1 MRMKEY
7 STKDIANIVGIA
19 TPTVRKYAQA
29 LEKAGYTFIKNDQGF
44 RIFTDK
50 DIQIFERMKEMSNDT
65 GMPVDR
71 IASMLVNEQKN
82 DASDPI
88 RIESEVA
95 TPLENE
101 LKMIDESDIGRID
114 RQYEALLKEIQE
126 LKQIVIAQQKYID
139 ERLNKRD
146 ELLLQSIR
154 ALQEQK
160 SAMIEGTQKQE
171 KVTLE
176 IAATTE
182 DKTTE
187 DKTTEDKRTKK
198 RGWLSRIFGK

>member
-29 LEKAGYTFIKNDQGF
+29 LEKTGYTFIKNDQGF

-50 DIQIFERMKEMSNDT
+50 DIQIFERIKEMSNDT

-101 LKMIDESDIGRID
+101 LKIIDKSDIDRID
-114 RQYEALLKEIQE
+114 RQYEALLKEIEE

-182 DKTTE
+182 DK
-187 DKTTEDKRTKK
+187 RTKK

>member
-50 DIQIFERMKEMSNDT
+50 DIQIFERIKEMSNDT

-101 LKMIDESDIGRID
+101 LKIIDKSDIDRID
-114 RQYEALLKEIQE
+114 RQYEALLKEIEE

-171 KVTLE
+171 NVTLE
-176 IAATTE
+176 IAA
-182 DKTTE
+182 TTE

>member
-1 MRMKEY
+1 MKEY

-19 TPTVRKYAQA
+19 TPTVRKYSQA

-82 DASDPI
+82 EVSDTI

-101 LKMIDESDIGRID
+101 LKIIDESDIDRID

-126 LKQIVIAQQKYID
+126 LKQMVIAQQKYID

-146 ELLLQSIR
+146 EMLLKSIR

-160 SAMIEGTQKQE
+160 RTMIEETQKQE

-176 IAATTE
+176 AAA
-182 DKTTE
+182 TTE

>member
-1 MRMKEY
+1 MKEY

-19 TPTVRKYAQA
+19 TPTVRKYSQA

-82 DASDPI
+82 EVSDPI

-101 LKMIDESDIGRID
+101 LKIIDESDIDRID

-126 LKQIVIAQQKYID
+126 LKQMLIAQQKYID

-146 ELLLQSIR
+146 EMLLKSIR

-160 SAMIEGTQKQE
+160 RAMIEETQKQE

-176 IAATTE
+176 TAATTE
-182 DKTTE
+182 DKG
-187 DKTTEDKRTKK
+187 TKK

>member
-1 MRMKEY
+1 MKEY

-19 TPTVRKYAQA
+19 TPTVRKYSQA

-71 IASMLVNEQKN
+71 IASMLVSEQKN

-126 LKQIVIAQQKYID
+126 LKQMLIAQQKYID

-146 ELLLQSIR
+146 EMLLKSIR

-160 SAMIEGTQKQE
+160 RAMIEETQKQE

-176 IAATTE
+176 TAATTE
-182 DKTTE
+182 DKG
-187 DKTTEDKRTKK
+187 TKK

>member
-71 IASMLVNEQKN
+71 IASMLVSEQKN

-95 TPLENE
+95 TLLENE

-160 SAMIEGTQKQE
+160 RAMIEGTQKQE

-187 DKTTEDKRTKK
+187 DKRTKK

>member
-71 IASMLVNEQKN
+71 IASMLVSEQKN

-160 SAMIEGTQKQE
+160 RAMIEGTQKQE

-187 DKTTEDKRTKK
+187 DKRTKK

>member
-1 MRMKEY
+1 MNK
-7 STKDIANIVGIA
+7 
-19 TPTVRKYAQA
+19 
-29 LEKAGYTFIKNDQGF
+29 
-44 RIFTDK
+44 
-50 DIQIFERMKEMSNDT
+50 
-65 GMPVDR
+65 
-71 IASMLVNEQKN
+71 KN

-101 LKMIDESDIGRID
+101 LKIIDKSDIDRID
-114 RQYEALLKEIQE
+114 RQYEALLKEIEE

-182 DKTTE
+182 DK
-187 DKTTEDKRTKK
+187 RTKK

>member
-50 DIQIFERMKEMSNDT
+50 DIQIFERIKEMSNDT

-71 IASMLVNEQKN
+71 IASMLVSEQKN

-101 LKMIDESDIGRID
+101 LKIIDKSDIDRID
-114 RQYEALLKEIQE
+114 RQYEALLKEIEE

-182 DKTTE
+182 DK
-187 DKTTEDKRTKK
+187 RTKK

>member
-44 RIFTDK
+44 RIFSDN
-50 DIQIFERMKEMSNDT
+50 DVQIFERIKEMSNDT

-71 IASMLVNEQKN
+71 IASMLVSEQKN

-139 ERLNKRD
+139 ERLNTRD

-160 SAMIEGTQKQE
+160 RAMIEGTQKQE

-187 DKTTEDKRTKK
+187 DKRTKK

>member
-1 MRMKEY
+1 MKEY

-19 TPTVRKYAQA
+19 TPTVRKYAQT

-82 DASDPI
+82 EVSDTI

-101 LKMIDESDIGRID
+101 LKIIDESDIGRID
-114 RQYEALLKEIQE
+114 RQYEALLKE
-126 LKQIVIAQQKYID
+126 
-139 ERLNKRD
+139 
-146 ELLLQSIR
+146 
-154 ALQEQK
+154 
-160 SAMIEGTQKQE
+160 TQKQE

-176 IAATTE
+176 TAA
-182 DKTTE
+182 TTE

>member
-44 RIFTDK
+44 RIFSDN
-50 DIQIFERMKEMSNDT
+50 DVQIFERIKEMSNDT

-71 IASMLVNEQKN
+71 IASMLVSEQKN
-82 DASDPI
+82 DTSDPI

-126 LKQIVIAQQKYID
+126 LKQMLIAQQKYID
-139 ERLNKRD
+139 ERLNTRD

-160 SAMIEGTQKQE
+160 RATIEGTQKQE

-182 DKTTE
+182 DKTT
-187 DKTTEDKRTKK
+187 KDKRTKK

>member
-44 RIFTDK
+44 RIFSDN
-50 DIQIFERMKEMSNDT
+50 DVQIFERIKEMSNDT

-71 IASMLVNEQKN
+71 IASMLVSEQKN
-82 DASDPI
+82 DTSDPI

-126 LKQIVIAQQKYID
+126 LKQMLIAQQKYID
-139 ERLNKRD
+139 ERLNTRD

-160 SAMIEGTQKQE
+160 RAMIEGTQKQE

-182 DKTTE
+182 DKTT
-187 DKTTEDKRTKK
+187 KDKRTKK

>member
-44 RIFTDK
+44 RIFSDN
-50 DIQIFERMKEMSNDT
+50 DVQIFERIKEMSNDT

-71 IASMLVNEQKN
+71 IASMLVSEQKN

-126 LKQIVIAQQKYID
+126 LKQMLIAQQKYID
-139 ERLNKRD
+139 ERLNTRD

-160 SAMIEGTQKQE
+160 RAMIEGTQKQE

-182 DKTTE
+182 DKTT
-187 DKTTEDKRTKK
+187 KDKRTKK

>member
-19 TPTVRKYAQA
+19 TPTVRKYSQA

-82 DASDPI
+82 EVSDTI

-101 LKMIDESDIGRID
+101 LKIIDESDIDRID

-126 LKQIVIAQQKYID
+126 LKQILIAQQKYID
-139 ERLNKRD
+139 ERLNTRD

-160 SAMIEGTQKQE
+160 RATIEGTQKQE

-176 IAATTE
+176 AAA
-182 DKTTE
+182 TTE

>member
-1 MRMKEY
+1 
-7 STKDIANIVGIA
+7 
-19 TPTVRKYAQA
+19 
-29 LEKAGYTFIKNDQGF
+29 
-44 RIFTDK
+44 
-50 DIQIFERMKEMSNDT
+50 MKEMSNDT

-101 LKMIDESDIGRID
+101 LKIIDKSDIDRID
-114 RQYEALLKEIQE
+114 RQYEALLKEIEE

-182 DKTTE
+182 DK
-187 DKTTEDKRTKK
+187 RTKK

>member
-44 RIFTDK
+44 RIFSDN
-50 DIQIFERMKEMSNDT
+50 DVQIFERIKEMSNDT

-71 IASMLVNEQKN
+71 IASMLVSEQKN

-139 ERLNKRD
+139 ERLNTRD

-160 SAMIEGTQKQE
+160 RAMIEGTQKQE

-187 DKTTEDKRTKK
+187 DKRTKK
-198 RGWLSRIFGK
+198 QGWLSRIFGK

>member
-44 RIFTDK
+44 RIFSDK
-50 DIQIFERMKEMSNDT
+50 DIQIFERIKEMSNDT

-71 IASMLVNEQKN
+71 IASMLVSEQKN

-101 LKMIDESDIGRID
+101 LKIIDESDIGRID

-139 ERLNKRD
+139 ERLNTRD

-160 SAMIEGTQKQE
+160 RAMIEGTQKQE

-187 DKTTEDKRTKK
+187 DKRTKK

>member
-1 MRMKEY
+1 M
-7 STKDIANIVGIA
+7 S
-19 TPTVRKYAQA
+19 
-29 LEKAGYTFIKNDQGF
+29 QGF

-50 DIQIFERMKEMSNDT
+50 DIQIFERMKEKSNDT

-71 IASMLVNEQKN
+71 IASMLVSEQKN

-139 ERLNKRD
+139 ERLNTRD

-160 SAMIEGTQKQE
+160 RAMIEGTQKQE

-187 DKTTEDKRTKK
+187 DKRTKK
-198 RGWLSRIFGK
+198 QGWLSRIFGK

>member
-50 DIQIFERMKEMSNDT
+50 DIQIFERIKEMSNDT

-101 LKMIDESDIGRID
+101 LKIIDKSDIDRID
-114 RQYEALLKEIQE
+114 RQYEALLKEIEE

-182 DKTTE
+182 DK
-187 DKTTEDKRTKK
+187 RTKK

>member
-1 MRMKEY
+1 MKEY

-19 TPTVRKYAQA
+19 TPTVRKYAQT

-82 DASDPI
+82 EVSDTI

-101 LKMIDESDIGRID
+101 LKIIDESDIDRID

-126 LKQIVIAQQKYID
+126 LKQMVIAQQKYID

-146 ELLLQSIR
+146 EMLLKSIR

-160 SAMIEGTQKQE
+160 RAMIEGTQKQE

-176 IAATTE
+176 TAA
-182 DKTTE
+182 TTE

>member
-44 RIFTDK
+44 RIFSDN
-50 DIQIFERMKEMSNDT
+50 DVQIFERIKEMSNDT

-71 IASMLVNEQKN
+71 IASMLVSEQKN

-139 ERLNKRD
+139 ERLNTRD

-160 SAMIEGTQKQE
+160 RAMIEGTQKQE

-182 DKTTE
+182 DK
-187 DKTTEDKRTKK
+187 RTKK

>member
-71 IASMLVNEQKN
+71 IASMLVSEQKN

-139 ERLNKRD
+139 ERLNTRD

-160 SAMIEGTQKQE
+160 RAMIEGTQKQE

-182 DKTTE
+182 DK
-187 DKTTEDKRTKK
+187 RTKK

>member
-1 MRMKEY
+1 MKEY

-71 IASMLVNEQKN
+71 IASMLVSEQKN

-139 ERLNKRD
+139 ERLNTRD

-160 SAMIEGTQKQE
+160 RAMIEGTQKQE

-176 IAATTE
+176 IAATTV
-182 DKTTE
+182 

>member
-1 MRMKEY
+1 MKEY

-50 DIQIFERMKEMSNDT
+50 DIQIFERIKEMSNDT

-101 LKMIDESDIGRID
+101 LKIIDKSDIDRID
-114 RQYEALLKEIQE
+114 RQYEALLKEIEE

-176 IAATTE
+176 TAA
-182 DKTTE
+182 
-187 DKTTEDKRTKK
+187 TTEDKRTKK

>member
-19 TPTVRKYAQA
+19 TPTVRKYSQA

-71 IASMLVNEQKN
+71 IASMLVSEQKN

-126 LKQIVIAQQKYID
+126 LKQMLIAQQKYID

-146 ELLLQSIR
+146 EMLLKSIR

-160 SAMIEGTQKQE
+160 RAMIEETQKQE

-176 IAATTE
+176 TAATTE
-182 DKTTE
+182 DKG
-187 DKTTEDKRTKK
+187 TKK

>member
-1 MRMKEY
+1 MKEY

-50 DIQIFERMKEMSNDT
+50 DIQIFERIKEMSNDT

-101 LKMIDESDIGRID
+101 LKIIDKSDIDRID
-114 RQYEALLKEIQE
+114 RQYEALLKEIEE

-171 KVTLE
+171 NVTLE
-176 IAATTE
+176 IAA
-182 DKTTE
+182 TTE

>member
-1 MRMKEY
+1 MNK
-7 STKDIANIVGIA
+7 
-19 TPTVRKYAQA
+19 
-29 LEKAGYTFIKNDQGF
+29 
-44 RIFTDK
+44 
-50 DIQIFERMKEMSNDT
+50 
-65 GMPVDR
+65 
-71 IASMLVNEQKN
+71 KN

-139 ERLNKRD
+139 ERLNTRD

-160 SAMIEGTQKQE
+160 RAMIEGTQKQE

-187 DKTTEDKRTKK
+187 DKRTKK
-198 RGWLSRIFGK
+198 QGWLSRIFGK

>member
-71 IASMLVNEQKN
+71 IASMLVSEQKN

-139 ERLNKRD
+139 ERLNTRD

-160 SAMIEGTQKQE
+160 RAMIEGTQKQE

-176 IAATTE
+176 IAATTV
-182 DKTTE
+182 

>member
-44 RIFTDK
+44 RIFSDN
-50 DIQIFERMKEMSNDT
+50 DVQIFERIKEMSNDT

-71 IASMLVNEQKN
+71 IASMLVSEQKN
-82 DASDPI
+82 DTSDPI

-126 LKQIVIAQQKYID
+126 LKQMVIAQQKYID

-146 ELLLQSIR
+146 EMLLKSIR

-160 SAMIEGTQKQE
+160 RAMIEETQKQE

-176 IAATTE
+176 AAA
-182 DKTTE
+182 TTE

>member
-71 IASMLVNEQKN
+71 IASMLVSEQKN

-139 ERLNKRD
+139 ERLNTRD

-160 SAMIEGTQKQE
+160 RAMIEGTQKQE

-187 DKTTEDKRTKK
+187 DKRTKK

>member
-1 MRMKEY
+1 F
-7 STKDIANIVGIA
+7 S
-19 TPTVRKYAQA
+19 
-29 LEKAGYTFIKNDQGF
+29 
-44 RIFTDK
+44 DK
-50 DIQIFERMKEMSNDT
+50 DIQIFERIKEMSNDT

-71 IASMLVNEQKN
+71 IASTLVNEQKN
-82 DASDPI
+82 DTSDPI

-95 TPLENE
+95 TPPENE
-101 LKMIDESDIGRID
+101 LKNIDESDIDRID
-114 RQYEALLKEIQE
+114 RQYEALLEEIQE

-139 ERLNKRD
+139 ERLNTRD

-160 SAMIEGTQKQE
+160 RAMIEGTQKQE

-187 DKTTEDKRTKK
+187 DKRTKK